1 MRLFAPTIHLILQ
14 RQPAIAFASTR
25 PRPFL
30 RVQTI
35 DAELAQSSR
44 ARLEIATRALR
55 SELAVPL
62 CLVGNLPEGSTPIG
76 ADSCTHCEHCT
87 FDEYFPASSCD
98 RRQFFSLECTLSA
111 LTGALTLVRNAPTGA
126 ALLPRGAQFNK
137 GFFMKSKLVLLGT
150 VAALSVV
157 AASQSEARNNQGWY
171 VGIEGGANW
180 VDDNDG
186 FVAFSSGLFTV
197 PDSISFDTGWS
208 VLATVGYGFDQHWR
222 LELEGG
228 YRSNDVDLIT
238 AASGFYTSS
247 SGDLT
252 QISLMANVLFDVP
265 LTDRLDFTVG
275 AGAGAVYAEFDGPF
289 ASGDD
294 SDVNFAYQGI
304 AGLSYAITDRL
315 DLTLT
320 YRYLH
325 VNDPEFTVSRPFT
338 SDRYTF
344 DDVEN
349 HTVSIG
355 LRYDLFDE
363 PAPMAP
369 MTPPPPP
376 PPPVEA
382 SQFIIYFGFNK
393 CNITNEADQVLD
405 EAAEVAKATGS
416 ATVQIVGHTDTVGST
431 SYNQKLSNCRADA
444 TKSNLVGKGVSASS
458 ISASGRGE
466 TELLVKTGDN
476 VKEPQNRRATID
488 VNN

>member
-1 MRLFAPTIHLILQ
+1 
-14 RQPAIAFASTR
+14 
-25 PRPFL
+25 
-30 RVQTI
+30 
-35 DAELAQSSR
+35 
-44 ARLEIATRALR
+44 
-55 SELAVPL
+55 
-62 CLVGNLPEGSTPIG
+62 
-76 ADSCTHCEHCT
+76 
-87 FDEYFPASSCD
+87 
-98 RRQFFSLECTLSA
+98 
-111 LTGALTLVRNAPTGA
+111 
-126 ALLPRGAQFNK
+126 
-137 GFFMKSKLVLLGT
+137 MKSKLVLLGT
-150 VAALSVV
+150 AAALSVA
-157 AASQSEARNNQGWY
+157 AASHSEARNNQGWY

-186 FVAFSSGLFTV
+186 FVAFSTGFFTV
-197 PDSISFDTGWS
+197 PDTISFDTGWS
-208 VLATVGYGFDQHWR
+208 VLATVGYGFDKNWR

-228 YRSNDVDLIT
+228 YRSNDVDLLST
-238 AASGFYTSS
+238 FFASTTS

-265 LTDRLDFTVG
+265 LTDRLDFTIG
-275 AGAGAVYAEFDGPF
+275 AGAGAVYSEFGGPF
-289 ASGDD
+289 ASSDD
-294 SDVNFAYQGI
+294 SDTNFAYQGI
-304 AGLSYAITDRL
+304 AGLSYAVTDRL

-325 VNDPEFTVSRPFT
+325 VNDPEFTVARGPFVDT
-338 SDRYTF
+338 YAF

-363 PAPMAP
+363 PAPVAP

-405 EAAEVAKATGS
+405 EAAAVAKATGS

-431 SYNQKLSNCRADA
+431 SYNQKLSDCRANA

-466 TELLVKTGDN
+466 SELLVKTGDN